1 MLLGSS
7 AKCSGSV
14 CLKAGWRYPT
24 DKTLSWQIS
33 IRETNCIIHWIVII
47 QHIALS
53 TFEQRGPGFLLY
65 VTVMHVKE
73 RKKLFFSKYINIT
86 LTRGI
91 RVLLSVSSFFHDN
104 FTTQT
109 MFELLRT
116 EKTKDKMQQLD
127 KYGTKRST
135 CCY

>member
-91 RVLLSVSSFFHDN
+91 RVLLSVSSFFM
-104 FTTQT
+104 TTLQLKPCLNYY
-109 MFELLRT
+109 ELKKQRT
-116 EKTKDKMQQLD
+116 KCN
-127 KYGTKRST
+127 S
-135 CCY
+135 